1 MTVSSKFEQM
11 INTREL
17 SAMVLLLDD
26 TDEEVVRMI
35 EERILSL
42 GEEVVPLLEDQW
54 SQGFS
59 MTHQQ
64 RLEDLIRKI
73 QQDGVKDDLK
83 KWVISEDQ
91 DLFEGIVILSRY
103 HFPNIDK
110 QELSNRIDKIKL
122 DAWLELH
129 NELTAL
135 EKVRILNHIFYEV
148 NGFKGNTSDYHAPAN
163 SYIHTVLDQKQGN
176 PISLAIIYT
185 IVAQR
190 LGIPIFGVNLPQHF
204 ILAFMIDDSLDNTT
218 VSERNILLKEGKLGK
233 IMFYINPFNK
243 GLVFTRQ
250 NIDEF
255 VRQLKIES
263 QPEFYLPCGNVEILK
278 RVIRNLFGSYSK
290 LGDKQKVLDLVDLM
304 EILGGELNR
313 NPDEG

>member
-1 MTVSSKFEQM
+1 MFEQM
-11 INTREL
+11 IDTREL

-26 TDEEVVRMI
+26 TDEEVVRMV

-64 RLEDLIRKI
+64 RLEELIRKI
-73 QQDGVKDDLK
+73 QQEGVKADLK
-83 KWVISEDQ
+83 KWVLSEEQ

-129 NELTAL
+129 YELTSL
-135 EKVRILNHIFYEV
+135 EKVRILNHIFYDV
-148 NGFKGNTSDYHAPAN
+148 NGFKGNTTDYHSPSN

-176 PISLAIIYT
+176 PISLAILYT

-204 ILAFMIDDSLDNTT
+204 ILAYLLDDSLDN
-218 VSERNILLKEGKLGK
+218 SSIPERNKLLKEGKLSK
-233 IMFYINPFNK
+233 VMFYINPFNK

-263 QPEFYLPCGNVEILK
+263 QPEFYMPCGNIEILK

-304 EILGGELNR
+304 EILGGELNKHS
-313 NPDEG
+313 DEE